1 MENNSKVYN
10 LTSVAIM
17 LAGVLVS
24 MVLELMS
31 GFNNN
36 SIFPLL
42 IITESIGLAIASTIM
57 VPKFYE
63 LLLNHPVELYCISGI
78 VSACIVLVYGF
89 CHINMILIIP
99 IVWMAFCFADNW
111 YKRGNRKML
120 YGSYRVGL
128 CCFGLS
134 LLVFELFR

>member
-36 SIFPLL
+36 SVFPLL
-42 IITESIGLAIASTIM
+42 IITVSLGMAIASTIIM
-57 VPKFYE
+57 PKFYE
-63 LLLNHPVELYCISGI
+63 SLLDHSKMFFIFGIISICII
-78 VSACIVLVYGF
+78 LIYGF

-99 IVWMAFCFADNW
+99 IVEMVFCFADDW
-111 YKRGNRKML
+111 YKRKDKKIL